1 MVLKVYLT
9 YHASLIKINIF
20 INFFCVTLLE
30 FLRIIILNHSNYLY
44 QQLYTL
50 NSKNNYTSP
59 NTICS
64 V

>member
-9 YHASLIKINIF
+9 YYASLLKIYIKKIF
-20 INFFCVTLLE
+20 FYVTLLE